1 MSKRRRRLLQPY
13 LDQLDDRCLLSGLT
27 PEQLKRAYG
36 LDSITFS
43 TPYGTIKG
51 DGSGQTIA
59 LIEAYHNP
67 HLRSDL
73 AKFNREFN
81 LPDPPQL
88 IVANQAGNV
97 TNSGWALESS
107 LDVQWAHAIAPGAT
121 ILVVE
126 ARSQ

>member
-1 MSKRRRRLLQPY
+1 MSTRRRRPLRPE

-27 PEQLKRAYG
+27 PAQLTRAYG
-36 LDSITFS
+36 LDSINFS
-43 TPYGTIKG
+43 TPSGPVKG
-51 DGSGQTIA
+51 DGTGQTIA

-67 HLRSDL
+67 NLRSDL
-73 AKFNREFN
+73 MTFDREFN

-107 LDVQWAHAIAPGAT
+107 MDAQWAHAIAPGAT
-121 ILVVE
+121 ILV
-126 ARSQ
+126 